1 MQKTTEEYQKDLL
14 WQTALETFY
23 RVAYAE
29 SLMTSVLQIWRP
41 VDGFIKSIVTIT
53 TIGSVM
59 IGWMLWGTPTG
70 KLTWLIIAGSAAFL
84 ALSHIILKI
93 SDRIA
98 DLSHNA
104 QYFKS
109 LRLNLER
116 FIYDM
121 EVNPD
126 FPLEPFKT
134 TFEQYREWLLVGSQM
149 LKEDFLLTRR
159 RRQQVQEKLNQQMGD
174 IIV

>member
-1 MQKTTEEYQKDLL
+1 MQKTAEEYQKDLL

-41 VDGFIKSIVTIT
+41 IDGFIKSVVTIT

-59 IGWMLWGTPTG
+59 IGWMLWGTATG
-70 KLTWLIIAGSAAFL
+70 KLAWLIIAGCAAFL
-84 ALSHIILKI
+84 ALLHIILKI
-93 SDRIA
+93 SDRVT

-126 FPLEPFKT
+126 FPLEPFKI

-149 LKEDFLLTRR
+149 LKEDFLFTRR

-174 IIV
+174 MIL

>member
-1 MQKTTEEYQKDLL
+1 MDRSVEEYQKDLL

-29 SLMTSVLQIWRP
+29 SLMKSVLQKWKP
-41 VDGFIKSIVTIT
+41 VDGIVKSIVTIT
-53 TIGSVM
+53 TIASVM
-59 IGWMLWGTPTG
+59 VGWMAWGSPSG
-70 KLTWLIIAGSAAFL
+70 KVAWLIIAGSAALLGLLHVIF
-84 ALSHIILKI
+84 KI

-98 DLSHNA
+98 DLSHNT

-121 EVNPD
+121 EVKSRFSVATIPSH
-126 FPLEPFKT
+126 
-134 TFEQYREWLLVGSQM
+134 V
-149 LKEDFLLTRR
+149 
-159 RRQQVQEKLNQQMGD
+159 
-174 IIV
+174 